1 MASHGN
7 FRRGQAEQGKRRKIS
22 TLSGNVTIVH
32 PIEAVGLGQAV
43 IAVAG
48 NKIYHMA
55 GLWDRMTQEEAE
67 GQYLVTS
74 IKSNKALTFGRV
86 RPEEQMAD
94 SSRVGAIGT
103 HQPKREVCLQYKG
116 TVPQFR
122 KDGTI
127 YQIDQRRNGEV
138 ADESIPRQLRG
149 SVPPSTG
156 ISAVPTPSSLS
167 VETCPSEYDFD
178 PMEYT
183 DLEDLAWQQEAS
195 AQPEEES
202 GTAADRAAEEQLQNQ
217 QRQTHL
223 WEETEDSTTPTGS
236 PTSSVWQVGKTVE
249 DEEPIVYEEHKRTTD
264 LAVAEWIKHN
274 QRNGGT
280 NSVSS
285 AATTVRRH
293 TPEEHRGREVNTE
306 EGRPQGKGGK
316 HGKKS

>member
-149 SVPPSTG
+149 SVPLNRDLSSPNPELIECRNMPKRVRLRPDGIHRPRGPGMATGSECTAGGGIRDSGRQGGGRATAEST
-156 ISAVPTPSSLS
+156 TTNTS
-167 VETCPSEYDFD
+167 VGRNRGLNNPNRVTNIKC
-178 PMEYT
+178 
-183 DLEDLAWQQEAS
+183 LAS
-195 AQPEEES
+195 
-202 GTAADRAAEEQLQNQ
+202 R
-217 QRQTHL
+217 
-223 WEETEDSTTPTGS
+223 EDS
-236 PTSSVWQVGKTVE
+236 
-249 DEEPIVYEEHKRTTD
+249 
-264 LAVAEWIKHN
+264 
-274 QRNGGT
+274 
-280 NSVSS
+280 
-285 AATTVRRH
+285 
-293 TPEEHRGREVNTE
+293 RGRGTH
-306 EGRPQGKGGK
+306 RL
-316 HGKKS
+316 